1 MTLARKAFDASR
13 GPLGLGPRVEYLG
26 RLAIVTAAYFGC
38 AKAGLAFAFANQSV
52 TSVWPPTGLALA
64 AVLVWGYRMWPAVT
78 VGAFLANITTA
89 GPLLSVSGIA
99 AGNTLEAV
107 LGAYLLRRLAGF
119 RPSLERVSDVVALV
133 VYGAAISTTVAAT
146 IGVISLSAA
155 GLIEPGQT
163 LSTWRVWWL
172 GDAGGDLIV
181 APALLVLASRPRLQ
195 RRPWI
200 RAEAVLSLVL
210 LCGVSLVALESDR
223 NLTYLVFPILFYIA
237 TRFRQPGTVI
247 AGLIVSGIAVWF
259 TSRGHGPFIGGS
271 ADAELLRAQT
281 FVGIATITGLVVA
294 ALVME
299 RGEIEKQLRRLA
311 DHDPLTGLFN
321 RRRFAEE
328 LERWIAY
335 SSRYGGGG
343 AVLVMDVDDLKRVN
357 DVLGH
362 AAGDDLLVRVARLLA
377 ERLRETDVVARLGGD
392 EFIAL
397 LPSTDEH
404 AARRVANSLL
414 DQVRDNATM
423 PTGDGGIQTTLSIGV
438 ASFGEGVKWDPDRIL
453 ARADRAMYLAKAAGR
468 DQVQVDSATHRPPTS
483 PPPDGAFLRPL

>member
-1 MTLARKAFDASR
+1 MTLAWKESDASR
-13 GPLGLGPRVEYLG
+13 GPLGLDPRVEYLG

-64 AVLVWGYRMWPAVT
+64 AVLVWGYRMWPAVAA
-78 VGAFLANITTA
+78 GAFLANITTA
-89 GPLLSVSGIA
+89 GPILAVSGIA

-107 LGAYLLRRLAGF
+107 LAAYLLQRFTGF

-133 VYGAAISTTVAAT
+133 VYGAALSTTVAAT
-146 IGVISLSAA
+146 IGVVSLSAA
-155 GLIEPGQT
+155 GLVEPGET

-172 GDAGGDLIV
+172 GDAGGDVIV
-181 APALLVLASRPRLQ
+181 APALLILATRPRLEE
-195 RRPWI
+195 RAWI
-200 RAEAVLSLVL
+200 RTEAVILLVL
-210 LCGVSLVALESDR
+210 LCGVSLVALGSDR
-223 NLTYLVFPILFYIA
+223 NLAYLVFPILFYIS

-259 TSRGHGPFIGGS
+259 TARGHGPFIGGS

-299 RGEIEKQLRRLA
+299 RGEVEKQLRHLA

-321 RRRFAEE
+321 RRRFADE

-362 AAGDDLLVRVARLLA
+362 AAGDDLLVRLARLLS

-397 LPSTDEH
+397 LPRADEN
-404 AARRVANSLL
+404 AARLVANSLL
-414 DQVRDNATM
+414 DQVRDHATT

-438 ASFGEGVKWDPDRIL
+438 ASFGEDVKWDPDRIL
-453 ARADRAMYLAKAAGR
+453 ARADRAMYLAKANGR
-468 DQVQVDSATHRPPTS
+468 DQVQVDGNDSRPQVS
-483 PPPDGAFLRPL
+483 PVQS